1 MTEQN
6 DTPGQKLELLVRSRW
21 FLLAV
26 ALIVLLVVSISW
38 YLVDPTI
45 PNIGRELKLFGMA
58 FLIGAILAAAPATR
72 LVDWLHTPD
81 NKYLVEYDAATDEFA
96 LWEIPAPQWRNLEIV
111 DEAHQLNASE
121 PVYEVNDYDPDEQVA
136 TGVWRGSASDLEL
149 IQHREAVAEV
159 RGDLEDLAR
168 EGLAIRAKQ
177 SSIVRGAVADIVMEF
192 VADFE
197 EESTYSGTQIQ
208 DRVDAAL
215 DDLDEEPTDP
225 DDDQDEDDQEQILFG
240 PPEQTGNH
248 PDTDN
253 FDKNGNK

>member
-1 MTEQN
+1 MTG
-6 DTPGQKLELLVRSRW
+6 DTSNRELLVRSRW

-26 ALIVLLVVSISW
+26 ALVVILVLSISYW
-38 YLVDPTI
+38 LVDPSL
-45 PNIGRELKLFGMA
+45 PSIGRELKLFAIA
-58 FLIGAILAAAPATR
+58 FVVGSILAAAPATK

-81 NKYLVEYDAATDEFA
+81 SKYLVEYDAETDEFE
-96 LWEIPAPQWRNLEIV
+96 LWEIPAPQWRSLEIE
-111 DEAHQLNASE
+111 DELHQLNASE

-208 DRVDAAL
+208 QRVDSAL
-215 DDLDEEPTDP
+215 DELDEEPSDP
-225 DDDQDEDDQEQILFG
+225 DDDQDDEDDPLLDSFA
-240 PPEQTGNH
+240 QTSDR
-248 PDTDN
+248 PDSDTEPN
-253 FDKNGNK
+253 KNGNK